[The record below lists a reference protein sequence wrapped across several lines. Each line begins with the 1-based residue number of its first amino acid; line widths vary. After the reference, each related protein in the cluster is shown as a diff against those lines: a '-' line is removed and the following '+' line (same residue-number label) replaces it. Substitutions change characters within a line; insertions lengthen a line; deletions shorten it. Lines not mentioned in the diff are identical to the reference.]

1 MRTIWYRPQ
10 LLGFNYSTRI
20 YASILNTTQTFE
32 RLEENVH
39 PLVFICLNIF
49 KSLFSWF
56 IDLKFIIDYTGIE
69 IGVDS

>member
-20 YASILNTTQTFE
+20 LYASILNTTQTFE

-39 PLVFICLNIF
+39 PLVFIC
-49 KSLFSWF
+49 
-56 IDLKFIIDYTGIE
+56 
-69 IGVDS
+69 

>member
-10 LLGFNYSTRI
+10 LLGFNYSTCI

-39 PLVFICLNIF
+39 PLVFICSFLKAYF
-49 KSLFSWF
+49 H
-56 IDLKFIIDYTGIE
+56 DLLI
-69 IGVDS
+69 